1 MLYVVFGNSYEEI
14 CISVAAILNLAI
26 QKFLTGDKVASSG
39 F

>member
-1 MLYVVFGNSYEEI
+1 MLYDVFGNNYEKI

-26 QKFLTGDKVASSG
+26 QKFLKGDKVASSG